1 METIRI
7 VILNILQKSYYTKI
21 GSFEERSLC
30 LGYIHTYDYPKNTD
44 TILFTCI
51 IKKCLTFLA
60 ESKVIRANNWGER
73 FILLTIGNR
82 DADGGGD
89 WGAAQ
94 CCRIILLGALKSGV
108 DRRGIFRVQ

>member
-30 LGYIHTYDYPKNTD
+30 LWYIHTYDYPKNTD
-44 TILFTCI
+44 IILFTCI

-89 WGAAQ
+89 WGGSPVLSNNIA
-94 CCRIILLGALKSGV
+94 
-108 DRRGIFRVQ
+108 RGFEVGGG